1 MIRPKH
7 TRQINMAQRPSACGS
22 LQLSAFQ
29 DWTVKPREKEKQ
41 TNVPKSEY
49 TFSFARKNA
58 YIYIFTIWH
67 SILQISYI
75 YIYIIHVIHINVM
88 RSNQTVSTFSQ
99 PSLMVPSHQASCWTP
114 SAPSRWGKSQSPL
127 RHQHEN
133 WAPEAWGSRS
143 GNGLLPSRIFSHFAS
158 EKNDGWKEDKQ
169 AFPFGM
175 V

>member
-67 SILQISYI
+67 SILQIS